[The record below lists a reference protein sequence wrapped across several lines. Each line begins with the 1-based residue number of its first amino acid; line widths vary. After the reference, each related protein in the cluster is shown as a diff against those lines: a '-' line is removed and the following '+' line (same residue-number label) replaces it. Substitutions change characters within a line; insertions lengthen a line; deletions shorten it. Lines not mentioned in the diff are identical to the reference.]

1 MAKTR
6 RGLDNAWSN
15 ASVLH
20 VFTGTPETF
29 DYLLNKQDHFLFDL
43 NDRNSLGMSVEN
55 TQLNLYLSWPHSA
68 ANARLTLHAVAD
80 IQKTAR
86 DKNIFR
92 SDGSTYLHHAVS
104 RIQLYQ
110 VLGEDYGT
118 YLSDLDKR
126 SHHQNRKSS
135 ELLIVDLLKAGADIH
150 ASNDAGETPLCIIA
164 ENWWDRTNDFAKY
177 FIERMLIW
185 FRLLR
190 DTGYELQGYIETEA
204 EMHPEMLPSK
214 KNKIFPSDYFP
225 LECYPGCQ
233 AVHRAVLDRSN
244 LFMIVEQQENTGS
257 FLVNFK
263 MTYTQVEDEGH
274 HSEWVPGSWSSSI
287 ETKRTEKVVHLSE
300 ATFFIRRLVNGAQD
314 FGVWK
319 EPTTL
324 KLPTDDQR
332 VDLQRIQG
340 EDGEIYE

>member
-6 RGLDNAWSN
+6 RGLHNAWSN

-43 NDRNSLGMSVEN
+43 NDRNSWDMSVQN

-68 ANARLTLHAVAD
+68 ANARLALHAVAD

-150 ASNDAGETPLCIIA
+150 ASNDAGETPLCIIT
-164 ENWWDRTNDFAKY
+164 ENWGDRENGFAKF

-190 DTGYELQGYIETEA
+190 DTGHELQRYIATEA
-204 EMHPEMLPSK
+204 EMQPEMLPSK
-214 KNKIFPSDYFP
+214 KKKRFSSEYFP
-225 LECYPGCQ
+225 VECYPGCL
-233 AVHRAVLDRSN
+233 AVHRVVFGRSN
-244 LFMIVEQQENTGS
+244 RSMIVEQQENTGS
-257 FLVNFK
+257 FLVHFK
-263 MTYTQVEDEGH
+263 ETYTEVEDEGH
-274 HSEWVPGSWSSSI
+274 HSEWVPGSWNSSI
-287 ETKRTEKVVHLSE
+287 ETKSTEKGLYLSE
-300 ATFFIRRLVNGAQD
+300 ATFFIRRLMNGAQD

-319 EPTTL
+319 EPTPL
-324 KLPTDDQR
+324 KLPTDDYGR
-332 VDLQRIQG
+332 LLNFN
-340 EDGEIYE
+340 